1 MAKEFNVGF
10 SKFREA
16 YEYATLSEY
25 QEEFDP
31 LNVNMTSIKLPNY
44 DKHQVYECLECGT
57 LTTDPSKHELQY
69 HR

>member
-16 YEYATLSEY
+16 YEYATLREE

-31 LNVNMTSIKLPNY
+31 LNVNITSIKVPNY

-57 LTTDPSKHELQY
+57 LTTDPPKHELRY

>member
-16 YEYATLSEY
+16 YEYATLREE

-31 LNVNMTSIKLPNY
+31 LNVNITSIKVPNY
-44 DKHQVYECLECGT
+44 DKHQVYEC
-57 LTTDPSKHELQY
+57 
-69 HR
+69 